1 MEVFLMPEEFEST
14 MQFSSEELQE
24 EKVREV
30 IKKVFEALEEKGYS
44 PVNQLVGYLLSGDPA
59 YITSYSNART
69 IISTLERDEIVKVL
83 LNSYLRNKT
92 ASE

>member
-1 MEVFLMPEEFEST
+1 MPEEFEST

>member
-69 IISTLERDEIVKVL
+69 MISTLERDEIVKVL

-92 ASE
+92 ASK

>member
-1 MEVFLMPEEFEST
+1 MPEEFEST

-44 PVNQLVGYLLSGDPA
+44 PANQLVGYLLSGDPA
-59 YITSYSNART
+59 YITSYNNART

>member
-1 MEVFLMPEEFEST
+1 MPEQFEST
-14 MQFSSEELQE
+14 MKFSSEELQE

-59 YITSYSNART
+59 YITSYNNART
-69 IISTLERDEIVKVL
+69 IISALERDEIVKVL